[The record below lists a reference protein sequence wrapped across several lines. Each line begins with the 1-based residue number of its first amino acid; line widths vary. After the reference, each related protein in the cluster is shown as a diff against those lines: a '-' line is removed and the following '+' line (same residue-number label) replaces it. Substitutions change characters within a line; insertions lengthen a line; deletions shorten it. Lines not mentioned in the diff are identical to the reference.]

1 MLKRRRFKQTT
12 TLQERLAEF
21 EKMIRRQ
28 ADAVPDGKERQ
39 ALLKRLRS
47 ADTASQL
54 DRQLGGKD

>member
-1 MLKRRRFKQTT
+1 MHKRRRFKQTT

-21 EKMIRRQ
+21 EKTIREK
-28 ADAVPDGKERQ
+28 AEAVSDSKERD

-54 DRQLGGKD
+54 DRQLGKT